1 MSTVSTRRY
10 MIGEDLITLRSK
22 IGWSRQ
28 AVAEYLGLS
37 HEYQLSQIEN
47 GRRWITYSEE
57 VLLKQLEDAF
67 DRGELQRRVSLWAE
81 APSARRAGD
90 RPGAA

>member
-1 MSTVSTRRY
+1 MSTVTTRRY

-22 IGWSRQ
+22 IGWSKQ
-28 AVAEYLGLS
+28 AVAQYLGLS

-67 DRGELQRRVSLWAE
+67 DRGDLQHCFSLSAG
-81 APSARRAGD
+81 APSA
-90 RPGAA
+90 